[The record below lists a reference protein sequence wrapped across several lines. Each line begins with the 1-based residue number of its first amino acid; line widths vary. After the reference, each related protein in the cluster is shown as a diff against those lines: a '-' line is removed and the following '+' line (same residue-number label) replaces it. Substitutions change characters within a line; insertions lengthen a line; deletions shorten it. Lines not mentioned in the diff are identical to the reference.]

1 MNQLFLLLSA
11 ALIATAPPV
20 DAATKAPLKPA
31 MASKAVTT
39 KKTPPVSNVRPEIKT
54 PSRVDRRATIT
65 KQNRR

>member
-11 ALIATAPPV
+11 ALIATAPPA
-20 DAATKAPLKPA
+20 DAATKPPAKPV
-31 MASKAVTT
+31 ASKSTT

-54 PSRVDRRATIT
+54 PSRVERRATIT